1 MTGYRKTLTEED
13 MFALNPRDQS
23 RTVVD
28 VLEQVW
34 RKEAAVVKLKASRKV
49 YVKGNIIV
57 ISAID

>member
-1 MTGYRKTLTEED
+1 